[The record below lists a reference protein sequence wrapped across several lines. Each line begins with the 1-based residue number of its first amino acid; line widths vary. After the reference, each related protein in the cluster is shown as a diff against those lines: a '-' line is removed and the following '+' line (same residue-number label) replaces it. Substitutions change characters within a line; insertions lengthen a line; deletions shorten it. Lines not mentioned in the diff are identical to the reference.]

1 MTIAEKRDNTSRQ
14 AKACLRIRARIVD
27 VYNRRKQAAKKK
39 HKRGMSKAEFKK
51 RLTCD
56 LEKGRRAD
64 GQI

>member
-1 MTIAEKRDNTSRQ
+1 MTIAEKRDNTRRQ

-27 VYNRRKQAAKKK
+27 VYNRRKRAAKKK
-39 HKRGMSKAEFKK
+39 HRRMSKDEFRA

>member
-1 MTIAEKRDNTSRQ
+1 MTIAEKRDNTRRQ

-39 HKRGMSKAEFKK
+39 HKRGMSKDEFRA

-56 LEKGRRAD
+56 LKQGRHTD
-64 GQI
+64 G